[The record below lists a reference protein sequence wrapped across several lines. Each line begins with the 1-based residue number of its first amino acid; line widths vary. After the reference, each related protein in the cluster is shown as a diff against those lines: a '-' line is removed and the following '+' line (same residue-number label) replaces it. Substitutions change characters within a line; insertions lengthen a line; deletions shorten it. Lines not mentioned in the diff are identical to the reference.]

1 MAPEELASA
10 VRRRPFVPFR
20 LTLTEGSSYE
30 VRHPELCM
38 VGRRSAV
45 LGLTSPNST
54 DTLFERSLTV
64 DLLHVVKIELLES
77 AAPPKGN
84 GAVS

>member
-1 MAPEELASA
+1 MAPEELVAA

-20 LTLTEGSSYE
+20 IALTEGTTYE

-45 LGLTSPNST
+45 IGLSSPS
-54 DTLFERSLTV
+54 DAEGLFDRSVTV
-64 DLLHVVKIELLES
+64 DLLHIVQIEPQQT
-77 AAPPKGN
+77 APPSAGK
-84 GAVS
+84 SS

>member
-1 MAPEELASA
+1 MAPEELAAA

-20 LTLTEGSSYE
+20 LTLTEGSTYE

-45 LGLTSPNST
+45 VGLATANQPNP
-54 DTLFERSLTV
+54 LFDRSVTF
-64 DLLHVVKIELLES
+64 DLLHVVKLEPLET
-77 AAPPKGN
+77 AAPPTN
-84 GAVS
+84 GPA